1 MIVQVQEIVNGG
13 NVNENANVSENVSE
27 LNGNENANVSV
38 NANVKGVIVKG
49 KPISYYLAHF

>member
-1 MIVQVQEIVNGG
+1 MIVQVQEIVNGE
-13 NVNENANVSENVSE
+13 NVNENANVNANVSE

-49 KPISYYLAHF
+49 KFKKCF